1 MRVQVSSNVLEVET
15 VDEMVCKFDW
25 AVLREER
32 TVERVLLIERRVASS
47 EWRAAS
53 RPWAA
58 SSREGIGGGE
68 AGWIDGLRGLEGLAG
83 EWGSAELGE
92 AKRSLVFSD
101 GEEGDGGE
109 SGGILGHDR
118 TLLVNKSS

>member
-1 MRVQVSSNVLEVET
+1 MRVHVSSNVLEVET
-15 VDEMVCKFDW
+15 VEEMVCRFDW
-25 AVLREER
+25 AVLREEK

-47 EWRAAS
+47 DWRAAS

-68 AGWIDGLRGLEGLAG
+68 AGWTDVLWGLEGLAG
-83 EWGSAELGE
+83 EWGLAELGE

-101 GEEGDGGE
+101 GEEGGGM
-109 SGGILGHDR
+109 LGHNR

>member
-47 EWRAAS
+47 DWRAAS
-53 RPWAA
+53 R
-58 SSREGIGGGE
+58 REGIGGGE
-68 AGWIDGLRGLEGLAG
+68 AGWMDGLRGLEGLAG